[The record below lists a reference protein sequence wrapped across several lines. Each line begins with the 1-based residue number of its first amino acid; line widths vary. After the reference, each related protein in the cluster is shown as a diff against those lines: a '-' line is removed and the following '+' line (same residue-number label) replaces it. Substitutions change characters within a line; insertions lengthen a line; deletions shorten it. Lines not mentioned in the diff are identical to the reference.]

1 MINDLR
7 DFIEACGKR
16 DDLKEITVEVDWDL
30 EASHVAKLNEE
41 KKGPALLF
49 KNIKDY
55 ETPIFMSALSTPQR
69 LALALGMKEGNS
81 ICQMA
86 QEWVELTKKGLIPPK
101 VVKNGPVL
109 ENTIEGDEIDLL
121 GKLPIPRFYPL
132 DGGRYFGTTGFLI
145 TQDPDT
151 GWTNLGT
158 YRMQALDK
166 NHVGVQILKGK
177 HAGLI
182 LDKYRKMGK
191 KMPVAAVVGCNPILF
206 LLSSTTVG
214 AGVSEYDVAGALRGE
229 PIEVIKSDLTGLLI
243 PATAE
248 IVLEGEMD
256 PNELREE
263 GPFGEYTGYYSGSAK
278 HEFKKEFFEIKRIL
292 HRNNPHFWATSV
304 GKPVTDTHMLG
315 ALQVS
320 ATLWN
325 DLEDARVPGI
335 KGVYCLPEATGRMWS
350 VISVK
355 TSYPGHGM
363 HVGTAAVGSSS
374 GHYRMKG
381 FIIVDDDIP
390 ADDLSKVFW
399 ALGVRFDPERDT
411 HIITKTRSTPLDPS
425 LPINERMVGSKI
437 IMDATIPYEW
447 EEKPIEIQ
455 LDEETVKKVQ
465 KRWKE
470 YGLE

>member
-7 DFIEACGKR
+7 DFIEECRKR
-16 DDLKEITVEVDWDL
+16 EDLKEITVEVDWDL
-30 EASHVAKLNEE
+30 EVSHIAKLNEE

-49 KNIKDY
+49 SNIKGY
-55 ETPIFMSALSTPQR
+55 GSPIFMSALSTPQR

-101 VVKNGPVL
+101 VVNNGPVL
-109 ENTIEGDEIDLL
+109 ENAIEGDKIDLL
-121 GKLPIPRFYPL
+121 AKFPIPRFYPL
-132 DGGRYFGTTGFLI
+132 DGGRYFGTTGFLV

-177 HAGLI
+177 HAGLM

-214 AGVSEYDVAGALRGE
+214 AGVCEYDVAGALRGE
-229 PIEVIKSDLTGLLI
+229 PIEVIKSDLSGLLI

-263 GPFGEYTGYYSGSAK
+263 GPFGEYTGYYSGTAQQ
-278 HEFKKEFFEIKRIL
+278 EFKKEFFEIKRIL
-292 HRNNPHFWATSV
+292 YRNNPHFWATSV

-335 KGVYCLPEATGRMWS
+335 KGVYCLPESTGRMWS

-355 TSYPGHGM
+355 QSYPGHGM

-399 ALGVRFDPERDT
+399 VLGVRFDPERDT
-411 HIITKTRSTPLDPS
+411 HIIRRTRSTPLDPS
-425 LPINERMVGSKI
+425 LPIDERLVGSKI
-437 IMDATIPYEW
+437 IMDATVPYEW

-455 LDEETVKKVQ
+455 LDEEMVKKVQ

-470 YGLE
+470 YGFE

>member
-1 MINDLR
+1 MIKDLR
-7 DFIEACGKR
+7 DFIEGCRKS
-16 DDLKEITVEVDWDL
+16 DDLKEITAEVDWNL
-30 EASHVAKLNEE
+30 EASHIAKLNEE
-41 KKGPALLF
+41 KKGHALLF
-49 KNIKDY
+49 SNIKGY
-55 ETPIFMSALSTPQR
+55 ESPIFMSALSTPHR
-69 LALALGMKEGNS
+69 LGLALGTKERES
-81 ICQMA
+81 IVGMA
-86 QEWVELTKKGLIPPK
+86 REWVGLTQKGLIPPK
-101 VVKNGPVL
+101 VVENGPVT
-109 ENTIEGDEIDLL
+109 ENTIKGDDVDILA
-121 GKLPIPRFYPL
+121 KFPIPQFYPL
-132 DGGRYFGTTGFLI
+132 DGGRYIGTTGFLV

-158 YRMQALDK
+158 YRMQVLDK
-166 NHVGVQILKGK
+166 NHIGVQILKGK

-191 KMPVAAVVGCNPILF
+191 KMPVAAVVGTDPILF

-214 AGVSEYDVAGALRGE
+214 AGVSEYDVAGALRGQ

-263 GPFGEYTGYYSGSAK
+263 GPFGEYTGYYSGSSK
-278 HEFKKEFFEIKRIL
+278 GEFKKEFFKVTRIL
-292 HRNNPHFWATSV
+292 HRNNPIFWGTSV
-304 GKPVTDTHMLG
+304 GKPITDTHMLG

-320 ATLWN
+320 ASLWS
-325 DLEDARVPGI
+325 DLEDAKVPGI

-355 TSYPGHGM
+355 ISYPGHGM

-425 LPINERMVGSKI
+425 LPIDERMVGSKI

-470 YGLE
+470 YGLA